1 MQSAPAW
8 GPPAAYSIRASSSRA
23 ASPAWGRDG
32 PHYLGP

>member
-23 ASPAWGRDG
+23 ASPAWG
-32 PHYLGP
+32 P

>member
-8 GPPAAYSIRASSSRA
+8 GPPSYSIRASSSRA
-23 ASPAWGRDG
+23 ASPARGRDG